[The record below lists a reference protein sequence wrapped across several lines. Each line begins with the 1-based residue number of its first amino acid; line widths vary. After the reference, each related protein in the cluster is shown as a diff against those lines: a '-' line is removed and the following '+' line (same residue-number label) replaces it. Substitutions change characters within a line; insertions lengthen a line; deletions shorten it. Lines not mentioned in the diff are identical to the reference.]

1 MAVWLLPGQGAQEPG
16 MGAGLAAVPEVAD
29 TFAIASRELG
39 IDVERLVTEAP
50 AEEVNEAFNAQAAT
64 MAVSVGLG
72 RALLARGVRPDA
84 VVGFSLGQISAL
96 PLVGA
101 LPVDQAF
108 ALLKVRSEAMAAAC
122 AAHPGGMLALLGAS
136 VAEAEALAAEQAQ
149 GQVLVAANHNA
160 PGQVVVSGEE
170 EALARAQ
177 AAWKAAGKRCVR
189 LNTAGAFHSPLMA
202 DAGGAVARKCAD
214 LTFADPTVPLLCNT
228 DAQPFTASEAA
239 DRLAAQVQSPVR
251 FQESIEALLAA
262 GHTEFVEVGHG
273 KVLSNLVKRI
283 NRKTSRTQVGT
294 VDALEAYSSQVP
306 DSEAS
311 KED

>member
-16 MGAGLAAVPEVAD
+16 MGTGLAAIPEVAE
-29 TFAIASRELG
+29 TFAVASRELG
-39 IDVERLVTEAP
+39 VNVEHLVTDAP
-50 AEEVNEAFNAQAAT
+50 AEEVNETFNAQAAT

-101 LPVDQAF
+101 LPLDQAF

-136 VAEAEALAAEQAQ
+136 VADAEALAAEQAQ

-160 PGQVVVSGEE
+160 PGQVVISGEE
-170 EALARAQ
+170 GALDRAQ
-177 AAWKAAGKRCVR
+177 TAWKAAGKRCVR

-202 DAGGAVARKCAD
+202 DAGAAVARICAD
-214 LTFADPTVPLLCNT
+214 LTFAEPTAPLLCNT
-228 DAQPFTASEAA
+228 DAQPFTAAQAA
-239 DRLAAQVQSPVR
+239 DRLAAQVQSPVH

-262 GHTEFVEVGHG
+262 GHTDFVEVGHG

-283 NRKTSRTQVGT
+283 NRKTTRTQVGT
-294 VDALEAYSSQVP
+294 AEQLEAYSSQRP
-306 DSEAS
+306 DSNA
-311 KED
+311 